1 MFAFLVETVIAA
13 LRGQLTLPHR
23 RPQTTLRPF
32 QIILGVQGRIEVA
45 SMVTT
50 LRRFGCGC
58 FVEKGSRLLGLV
70 VGAIC
75 LDALRLMYRGD
86 RAKINLLRS
95 IQVIIFVVVG
105 VDIGVRLILLKRV
118 NTGILVFRT
127 SSTKMV
133 PSDMLTHASWRLRLA
148 ILRPRPN
155 IVPLN

>member
-13 LRGQLTLPHR
+13 LRGQLTLAHR

-70 VGAIC
+70 VGAIN
-75 LDALRLMYRGD
+75 LDALRLMY
-86 RAKINLLRS
+86 
-95 IQVIIFVVVG
+95 
-105 VDIGVRLILLKRV
+105 
-118 NTGILVFRT
+118 
-127 SSTKMV
+127 
-133 PSDMLTHASWRLRLA
+133 
-148 ILRPRPN
+148 
-155 IVPLN
+155 